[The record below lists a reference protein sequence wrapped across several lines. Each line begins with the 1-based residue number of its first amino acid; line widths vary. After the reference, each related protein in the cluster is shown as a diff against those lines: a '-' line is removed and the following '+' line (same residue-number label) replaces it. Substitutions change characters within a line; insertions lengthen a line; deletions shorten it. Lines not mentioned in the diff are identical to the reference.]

1 MKNNRNA
8 CKTSIGGQAL
18 IEGVLMRGPTEV
30 AIAVRKP
37 NKEIDLQ
44 VEKINTLG
52 MRYKIFRIPF
62 IRGVVSLI
70 ESLTMGTKALMH
82 SAEFFDEE
90 EEDQLD
96 NGEVKVSKLAKKVL
110 GHRAVKVKTFFMNKL
125 KEWEMFLTL
134 AFSLVLSVGIFMV
147 LPNVITSFVG
157 KSIES
162 TIGLNLMEGL
172 FRVIIFL
179 LYVVW
184 VAKVEDVKRV
194 FEYHGAEHKSIHCY
208 ESGEELTVE
217 NVRKHSILHPRCGT
231 SFLFMV
237 MIVSVLVLSFFGWP
251 NPVMRILIRILMF
264 PLIAGITYEINR
276 LLGRSDSKLSYFLS
290 YPGLMIQKYATVKE
304 PDDEQIQV
312 AIESLKAVIPEEE
325 GLDRW

>member
-1 MKNNRNA
+1 MEDSRVVH
-8 CKTSIGGQAL
+8 KTSIGGQAL

-37 NKEIDLQ
+37 NNEIDLQ
-44 VEKINTLG
+44 VQKLNTLA
-52 MRYKIFRIPF
+52 MRHKIFRIPF

-90 EEDQLD
+90 EEEIVIE
-96 NGEVKVSKLAKKVL
+96 EVEAKGFL
-110 GHRAVKVKTFFMNKL
+110 GKAKAFLSRKL

-147 LPNVITSFVG
+147 LPNLITTFIGRNLNS
-157 KSIES
+157 S
-162 TIGLNLMEGL
+162 IGLNLIEG
-172 FRVIIFL
+172 FIRIIIFL

-208 ESGEELTVE
+208 ESGEELTIE

-237 MIVSVLVLSFFGWP
+237 MIVSVLVLSVFGWP
-251 NPVMRILIRILMF
+251 NPILRILTRILMF
-264 PLIAGITYEINR
+264 PVIAGITYEINR
-276 LLGRSDSKLSYFLS
+276 LIGRSNSKLCYGLS

-312 AIESLKAVIPEEE
+312 AIESLKAVIPKEE
-325 GLDRW
+325 GLDKW

>member
-1 MKNNRNA
+1 MGNKPIH
-8 CKTSIGGQAL
+8 KTSIGGQAL
-18 IEGVLMRGPTEV
+18 IEGVLMRGPTDV

-44 VEKINTLG
+44 VEKIRTLG
-52 MRYKIFRIPF
+52 MRYKIFKIPF
-62 IRGVVSLI
+62 IRGMVSLI

-90 EEDQLD
+90 EEVLVE
-96 NGEVKVSKLAKKVL
+96 EVEASGFFGKIKVFL
-110 GHRAVKVKTFFMNKL
+110 GNKL
-125 KEWEMFLTL
+125 KEWEMFLAL

-147 LPNVITSFVG
+147 LPNIITSFIGRNINNSV
-157 KSIES
+157 
-162 TIGLNLMEGL
+162 GLNLLEG
-172 FRVIIFL
+172 FIRIIIFL
-179 LYVVW
+179 IYVVW

-217 NVRKHSILHPRCGT
+217 NVRKHSILHARCGT

-237 MIVSVLVLSFFGWP
+237 MIVSVLVLSVFGWP
-251 NPVMRILIRILMF
+251 NPILRVLIRILMF
-264 PLIAGITYEINR
+264 PVIAGITYEINR
-276 LLGRSDSKLSYFLS
+276 LIGRSSSKFCYALS

-304 PDDEQIQV
+304 PDDEQIEV
-312 AIESLKAVIPEEE
+312 AIESLKAVIPQKE
-325 GLDRW
+325 GLDKW

>member
-1 MKNNRNA
+1 MKNNKTVH
-8 CKTSIGGQAL
+8 KTSIGGQAL

-44 VEKINTLG
+44 VQEVNTLG

-62 IRGVVSLI
+62 IRGMVSLI

-90 EEDQLD
+90 EEI
-96 NGEVKVSKLAKKVL
+96 EVE
-110 GHRAVKVKTFFMNKL
+110 AVEATSFGGKIKAYFKNKL
-125 KEWEMFLTL
+125 KEWEIFLTL
-134 AFSLVLSVGIFMV
+134 AFSLVLSVGIFMI
-147 LPNVITSFVG
+147 LPNIITSFIG
-157 KSIES
+157 RNLES
-162 TIGLNLMEGL
+162 SVGLNLIEG
-172 FRVIIFL
+172 FIRIIIFL

-194 FEYHGAEHKSIHCY
+194 FQYHGAEHKSIHCY
-208 ESGEELTVE
+208 ESGDELTVE

-237 MIVSVLVLSFFGWP
+237 MIVSVLVLSVFGWP
-251 NPVMRILIRILMF
+251 NPLLRILIRVMMF
-264 PLIAGITYEINR
+264 PVIAGITYEINR
-276 LLGRSDSKLSYFLS
+276 LIGRSNSKLCYYLS

-312 AIESLKAVIPEEE
+312 AIESLKAVIPEEK
-325 GLDRW
+325 GLDSW

>member
-1 MKNNRNA
+1 MADNRNVH
-8 CKTSIGGQAL
+8 KTSIGGQAL

-37 NKEIDLQ
+37 NNEIDLQ
-44 VEKINTLG
+44 VQKLNTLA
-52 MRYKIFRIPF
+52 MRHKIFRIPF

-82 SAEFFDEE
+82 SAEFFDDEE
-90 EEDQLD
+90 EEVQVE
-96 NGEVKVSKLAKKVL
+96 EVEAR
-110 GHRAVKVKTFFMNKL
+110 GFFGKIKSFFARKL

-147 LPNVITSFVG
+147 LPNLITSFIGRNLNSSV
-157 KSIES
+157 
-162 TIGLNLMEGL
+162 GLNLIEG
-172 FRVIIFL
+172 FIRIVIFL

-208 ESGEELTVE
+208 ESGQELTVE
-217 NVRKHSILHPRCGT
+217 NVRKHSILHARCGT

-251 NPVMRILIRILMF
+251 NPILRILTRILMF
-264 PLIAGITYEINR
+264 PVIAGITYEINR
-276 LLGRSDSKLSYFLS
+276 LIGRSNSKFCYGLS

-325 GLDRW
+325 GLDQW

>member
-1 MKNNRNA
+1 MENNKTVH
-8 CKTSIGGQAL
+8 KTSIGGQAL

-44 VEKINTLG
+44 VQKVKTLG
-52 MRYKIFRIPF
+52 MRYAIFRTPF
-62 IRGVVSLI
+62 IRGMVSLI

-82 SAEFFDEE
+82 SAEFFDEDE
-90 EEDQLD
+90 EEEEIEDV
-96 NGEVKVSKLAKKVL
+96 EVSGFRGKIKAYF
-110 GHRAVKVKTFFMNKL
+110 RNKL

-147 LPNVITSFVG
+147 LPNIITSFIGRNLDSSV
-157 KSIES
+157 
-162 TIGLNLMEGL
+162 GLNLIEG
-172 FRVIIFL
+172 FIRIVIFL

-208 ESGEELTVE
+208 ESGDELTVE

-237 MIVSVLVLSFFGWP
+237 MIISVLVLSVFGWP
-251 NPVMRILIRILMF
+251 NPLLRILIRVLMF
-264 PLIAGITYEINR
+264 PVIAGITYEVNR
-276 LLGRSDSKLSYFLS
+276 LIGRSNSKFSYILA

-312 AIESLKAVIPEEE
+312 AIESLKAVIPDEK
-325 GLDRW
+325 GLDSW

>member
-1 MKNNRNA
+1 MGNNKPVH
-8 CKTSIGGQAL
+8 KTSIGGQAL

-62 IRGVVSLI
+62 IRGMVSLI

-90 EEDQLD
+90 EEEFETEELEASGFFQ
-96 NGEVKVSKLAKKVL
+96 
-110 GHRAVKVKTFFMNKL
+110 KVKTYFRNKL

-157 KSIES
+157 RNIQNSV
-162 TIGLNLMEGL
+162 GLNLIEG
-172 FRVIIFL
+172 FIRIVIFL

-217 NVRKHSILHPRCGT
+217 NVRKHSILHARCGT

-237 MIVSVLVLSFFGWP
+237 MIISVLVLSFFGWP
-251 NPVMRILIRILMF
+251 NPLLRVLIRILMF
-264 PLIAGITYEINR
+264 PVIAGITYEVNR
-276 LLGRSDSKLSYFLS
+276 LIGRSSSRFCYLLS

-312 AIESLKAVIPEEE
+312 AIESLKAVIPEEK
-325 GLDRW
+325 GLDKW

>member
-1 MKNNRNA
+1 MEKKPIH
-8 CKTSIGGQAL
+8 KTSIGGQAL
-18 IEGVLMRGPTEV
+18 IEGVLMRGPKEV

-44 VEKINTLG
+44 VQEIKTLG
-52 MRYKIFRIPF
+52 MRYKIFRVPF
-62 IRGVVSLI
+62 IRGMVSLI

-90 EEDQLD
+90 EEEKVEIAVEET
-96 NGEVKVSKLAKKVL
+96 EVTGFIGKIKA
-110 GHRAVKVKTFFMNKL
+110 FFSAKL
-125 KEWEMFLTL
+125 KAWEMFLTL

-147 LPNVITSFVG
+147 LPNVITSFIG
-157 KSIES
+157 RNIENS
-162 TIGLNLMEGL
+162 VGLNLIEGL
-172 FRVIIFL
+172 IRIVIFL

-208 ESGEELTVE
+208 ESGDELIVE

-251 NPVMRILIRILMF
+251 NPIMRVLIRILMF
-264 PLIAGITYEINR
+264 PVIASITYEINR
-276 LLGRSDSKLSYFLS
+276 LIGRSNGKLCYFLS

-312 AIESLKAVIPEEE
+312 AIESLKAVIPQEK
-325 GLDRW
+325 GLDKW

>member
-1 MKNNRNA
+1 MKNNKTVH
-8 CKTSIGGQAL
+8 KTSIGGQAL

-44 VEKINTLG
+44 VQEVNTLG

-62 IRGVVSLI
+62 IRGMVSLI

-90 EEDQLD
+90 EEI
-96 NGEVKVSKLAKKVL
+96 EVE
-110 GHRAVKVKTFFMNKL
+110 AVEATSFGGKIKAYFKNKL
-125 KEWEMFLTL
+125 KEWEIFLTL

-147 LPNVITSFVG
+147 LPNIITSFIG
-157 KSIES
+157 RNLES
-162 TIGLNLMEGL
+162 SVGLNLIEG
-172 FRVIIFL
+172 FIRIIIFL

-194 FEYHGAEHKSIHCY
+194 FQYHGAEHKSIHCY
-208 ESGEELTVE
+208 ESGDELTVE

-237 MIVSVLVLSFFGWP
+237 MIVSVLVLSVFGWP
-251 NPVMRILIRILMF
+251 NPLLRILIRVMMF
-264 PLIAGITYEINR
+264 PVIAGITYEINR
-276 LLGRSDSKLSYFLS
+276 LIGRSNSKLCYYLS

-312 AIESLKAVIPEEE
+312 AIESLKAVIPEEK
-325 GLDRW
+325 GLDSW